1 MKHLNNLYGALG
13 HAPMCAH
20 SSIIQ
25 LFPLV
30 FPISR
35 LMIPL
40 AHPQNSGPLEANC
53 VCQCKYIAS

>member
-1 MKHLNNLYGALG
+1 MFETLEQSIGALG
-13 HAPMCAH
+13 HAEICAH
-20 SSIIQ
+20 SYIIQ
-25 LFPLV
+25 LFPLA

-53 VCQCKYIAS
+53 VC